1 MRPDE
6 REAAEAAFVRDN
18 WMARRTIALFA
29 RFKAA
34 KAKSLGERGTAL
46 VEFGLLA
53 PVLLLILL
61 GTAQFGLTLN
71 QAVMLTNAVSIGA
84 LQFALSRSDTTP
96 YTDAV
101 NAVKSAAT
109 TLTPASLT
117 ITLKVGSP
125 LTACGTDAAC
135 ATALTNNVGQPSQV
149 IATYPCN
156 LQVMWYNFA
165 PSCNLTSQVTERVQ

>member
-1 MRPDE
+1 MRPRK
-6 REAAEAAFVRDN
+6 REAAEASIIRHQS
-18 WMARRTIALFA
+18 MARGASAFAWRFA
-29 RFKAA
+29 RFEA
-34 KAKSLGERGTAL
+34 KVKSLGERGTAL

-71 QAVMLTNAVSIGA
+71 QVVTLTNAVSIGA

-101 NAVKSAAT
+101 NAVKNAAT
-109 TLTPASLT
+109 SLTPASLT
-117 ITLKVGSP
+117 ITMSVNG
-125 LTACGTDAAC
+125 TGCTTDAAC
-135 ATALTNNVGQPSQV
+135 ATALTGNVGQPAKV
-149 IATYPCN
+149 MATYPCN

-165 PSCNLTSQVTERVQ
+165 PTCNLTSQVTERIQ

>member
-1 MRPDE
+1 MMRPNE
-6 REAAEAAFVRDN
+6 RQAAVAVVIRCKCI
-18 WMARRTIALFA
+18 ARGAIGFALRFA
-29 RFKAA
+29 RLEAA

-71 QAVMLTNAVSIGA
+71 QFVTLTNSVSIGA

-101 NAVKSAAT
+101 NAVKNAAT
-109 TLTPASLT
+109 SLTPTSLT
-117 ITLKVGSP
+117 ITLSVNG
-125 LTACGTDAAC
+125 TGCATDAAC
-135 ATALTNNVGQPSQV
+135 ATALTSNVGQPAQV
-149 IATYPCN
+149 TATYPCN
-156 LQVMWYNFA
+156 LQVIWYILHQLA
-165 PSCNLTSQVTERVQ
+165 T